1 MAKAKTIF
9 FCNNCG
15 YESSGWL
22 GKCPSCGTWN
32 SFVEETINP
41 APKTQGTWL
50 SAEEERGRVTVQSL
64 AEISAEDRTERELS
78 GISELDRVLGGGF
91 VNGSL
96 ILVGGDPGIGKS
108 TLLLQCSASLAQQ
121 DLGVLYVSGEESP
134 QQIRLRANRLGLSP
148 EGIDL
153 MSTTNFDSV
162 AEQIKKSDADFVVI
176 DSIQTI
182 YSPQLSSAPGSV
194 SQVRESAA
202 GLLRLAKNLGV
213 TIVLLGHVTKEGNIA
228 GPRVLEH
235 MVDTVIYFEG
245 DISRNLRILRCV
257 KNRFGSTDEIGI
269 FEMQEDGLHSV
280 SNPTMAML
288 AERPLA
294 VPGTATTASLEG
306 TRPILLEIQALL
318 SPSHY
323 QQAVRMSQGVDR
335 SRLGMLLAVIEKFLK
350 KDVSSFDC
358 YLNVIGGLKVKE
370 TACDLAIV
378 ASILSSMEEKNIP
391 HDMLLLGEIGLTGE
405 LRSIRSAERR
415 VQEAMRLGWKNFVLP
430 SAVEQTMAKN
440 LDPKSANFYYVSSIR
455 EAVDL
460 IWSI

>member
-1 MAKAKTIF
+1 MAKAKTKF

-22 GKCPSCGTWN
+22 GKCPSCGAWN

-41 APKTQGTWL
+41 PPKTQGSWL
-50 SAEEERGRVTVQSL
+50 ALEEEGSRPMVHSL

-78 GISELDRVLGGGF
+78 GIPELDRVLGGGF
-91 VNGSL
+91 VTGSL
-96 ILVGGDPGIGKS
+96 LLIGGDPGIGKS
-108 TLLLQCSASLAQQ
+108 TLLLQCSAALAQQ
-121 DLGVLYVSGEESP
+121 ELSILYVSGEESA
-134 QQIRLRANRLGLSP
+134 QQIRLRANRLNLDP
-148 EGIDL
+148 TGITL
-153 MSTTNFDSV
+153 MTTTNFESV

-194 SQVRESAA
+194 SQVRENAA
-202 GLLRLAKNLGV
+202 GLLRLAKSLGV
-213 TIVLLGHVTKEGNIA
+213 TIILLGHVTKEGNIA

-245 DISRNLRILRCV
+245 DPSRNLRILRCV

-269 FEMQEDGLHSV
+269 FEMREDGLKSV
-280 SNPTMAML
+280 SNPSMAML

-323 QQAVRMSQGVDR
+323 QQAVRMSQGIDR
-335 SRLGMLLAVIEKFLK
+335 LRLGMLLAVIEKYLK

-378 ASILSSMEEKNIP
+378 AAILSSMEEKNIP
-391 HDMLLLGEIGLTGE
+391 HDTLLLGEIGLTGE

-440 LDPKSANFYYVSSIR
+440 LDPKAAGFYYVSTIR